1 MFTILS
7 FLNTTKYPASLLFLS
22 MTLGPALIF
31 LSLFEKAKGKWTK
44 MISVY
49 GRVPFFYFLIHFL
62 LIHLICMALF
72 FANGH
77 TLSEASTGLLHFQAP
92 DQGVSLRMVYLIWIA
107 VVVVL
112 YPVCK
117 KYDRL
122 KASHK
127 KWWLSYL

>member
-1 MFTILS
+1 
-7 FLNTTKYPASLLFLS
+7 
-22 MTLGPALIF
+22 
-31 LSLFEKAKGKWTK
+31 
-44 MISVY
+44 
-49 GRVPFFYFLIHFL
+49 
-62 LIHLICMALF
+62 MALF